1 MQCLEKEF
9 EWRNR
14 SVKGETPMLINSLG
28 TALANRLVTIADLA
42 VFQYLLEQVLY
53 RTCSLLDIVTIVFGV
68 HLHLLPTQKMAQHQ
82 RHRMQLRKWKYAL
95 VLLWL
100 YRLCWIYAVFQI
112 SLLPLPGFGIDTR
125 WYAYNIWLYNL
136 VYLVTMVYNKAFFHK
151 SALKL

>member
-82 RHRMQLRKWKYAL
+82 RSEERRVGKEC
-95 VLLWL
+95 
-100 YRLCWIYAVFQI
+100 R
-112 SLLPLPGFGIDTR
+112 SR
-125 WYAYNIWLYNL
+125 WSPY
-136 VYLVTMVYNKAFFHK
+136 H
-151 SALKL
+151 